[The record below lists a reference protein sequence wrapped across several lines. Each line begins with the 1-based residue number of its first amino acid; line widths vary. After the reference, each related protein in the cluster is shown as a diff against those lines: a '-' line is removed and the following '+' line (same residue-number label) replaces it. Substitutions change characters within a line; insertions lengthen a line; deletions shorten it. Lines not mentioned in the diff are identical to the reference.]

1 MPPPFPEIEL
11 EDVPCPVGCAAGDD
25 VVLFGHDRLQGLP
38 GRFRVVRCRGCAL
51 MRTNPRPARS
61 SMGAYYLPEY
71 GPYLGTRVT
80 AQTDAPRSL
89 WRRAARRLFPFN
101 AERLPSVAP
110 GRMLEV
116 GCASGAFLHRMAARG
131 WDVEGI
137 EFSPEAAAAARP
149 LGHPVHAGPLETAPS
164 PAAPYDLVVA
174 WMTLEHLHDPVLGLR
189 KLRGWTRKGG
199 WLVAS
204 VPNAGALEF
213 RVFKDAWY
221 ALHLPNHL
229 YHFTPK
235 TVDRVLGRAGWRVER
250 IFHQRLLGNLVA
262 SIGYRM
268 QDRGCPPRLTRPLVD
283 FPEKA
288 RLGHLVLLPVA
299 GVLGGLG
306 QTGRM
311 TIWARPIDD

>member
-1 MPPPFPEIEL
+1 
-11 EDVPCPVGCAAGDD
+11 
-25 VVLFGHDRLQGLP
+25 
-38 GRFRVVRCRGCAL
+38 
-51 MRTNPRPARS
+51 
-61 SMGAYYLPEY
+61 MGAYYLPEY

-101 AERLPSVAP
+101 AERLPPLAP

-116 GCASGAFLHRMAARG
+116 GCASGAFMHRMAARG
-131 WDVEGI
+131 WEVEGI
-137 EFSPEAAAAARP
+137 EFSAEAAAAARP

-189 KLRGWTRKGG
+189 KLRGWTRRDG

-288 RLGHLVLLPVA
+288 RLGHLVLLPLA

-311 TIWARPIDD
+311 TVWARPIDD